1 MYGRTNNLELVR
13 VTETTAHQRSD
24 CGQLSLRDRFATA
37 TSCAAGL
44 GGRRRNRSAR
54 RDLGD
59 IVPIRFRE
67 PEVPILP
74 CRDAEGRAVGRRY
87 LVLGEDPR
95 RCHHAHLVAEDLAE
109 PQISIW

>member
-1 MYGRTNNLELVR
+1 MYGTNNLELVR

-44 GGRRRNRSAR
+44 GGRGRNRRAR

-59 IVPIRFRE
+59 KVPNRFRE
-67 PEVPILP
+67 PEVPVLP
-74 CRDAEGRAVGRRY
+74 CRDAEGRAMGGRY
-87 LVLGEDPR
+87 FVLGEDPSGR
-95 RCHHAHLVAEDLAE
+95 HHAHLVAEDLAE
-109 PQISIW
+109 PQIS